1 MFLHKRAL
9 WFTDICLF
17 LLCSMEEKKIFN
29 SDIDLGVS
37 ALPDSSRGDI

>member
-9 WFTDICLF
+9 WFTDICR
-17 LLCSMEEKKIFN
+17 MEEKKIFN